1 MRAPLC
7 LHAGHWKAAAEAVA
21 TIASWR
27 RIPAP
32 LAWMVEARLHLV
44 GVQATW
50 PMLAEL
56 AWLSPRRLDDRARRS
71 PDPLFAQWI
80 RRFEARFEGAG
91 DAGDRACPPLHAPV
105 QPGATFAGRRWRPIA
120 NPDQMAPRCAQMS
133 CTVAGAHCIERSAGC
148 EPSEAHA
155 VSAAAS
161 FSPISPGYSLAW
173 LDCLR
178 NSAAVCIMAR
188 LFRKKML
195 QRAAMNEVFV

>member
-80 RRFEARFEGAG
+80 RRFEASFEGAG
-91 DAGDRACPPLHAPV
+91 DAGDRACTCAAWSDLTGPPMEANRQPRSNGTPVCTNVVYSRRRALHRTIGGMRAIRGPCRERCGLFFTHITGV
-105 QPGATFAGRRWRPIA
+105 FPC
-120 NPDQMAPRCAQMS
+120 MA
-133 CTVAGAHCIERSAGC
+133 
-148 EPSEAHA
+148 
-155 VSAAAS
+155 
-161 FSPISPGYSLAW
+161 
-173 LDCLR
+173 
-178 NSAAVCIMAR
+178 
-188 LFRKKML
+188 
-195 QRAAMNEVFV
+195 

>member
-80 RRFEARFEGAG
+80 RRFEASFEGAG
-91 DAGDRACPPLHAPV
+91 DDPLVGPLPSVERPSPAADGGQSPTPIKWHPGVHKCRV
-105 QPGATFAGRRWRPIA
+105 QSPARIA
-120 NPDQMAPRCAQMS
+120 S
-133 CTVAGAHCIERSAGC
+133 
-148 EPSEAHA
+148 
-155 VSAAAS
+155 
-161 FSPISPGYSLAW
+161 
-173 LDCLR
+173 
-178 NSAAVCIMAR
+178 
-188 LFRKKML
+188 
-195 QRAAMNEVFV
+195 